1 MLYSVGE
8 EIFNSITHGIGA
20 ALSIAALVIL
30 LVFTVINGGTAL
42 DIVGIAIYGATLIIL
57 YTMSTLYHAITNK
70 KAKSVLRIIDHS
82 SVYILIIGSFV
93 PYIFT
98 VLKNHGIK
106 PWIVLFSIVF
116 IAILG
121 TVLYSIFR
129 QKIKMFNIASYVA
142 MGWAVSFLIPDLIE
156 IFKANNI
163 MYCFYFL
170 LAGGISYTAG
180 IIFYAIKKIKYFH
193 SIWHLFVLAGS
204 ILQFFAILLYILKM

>member
-129 QKIKMFNIASYVA
+129 QKIKIFNIASYVA

-204 ILQFFAILLYILKM
+204 ILQFFAILLYIIKM

>member
-129 QKIKMFNIASYVA
+129 QKIKIFNIASYVA

-204 ILQFFAILLYILKM
+204 ILQLFAILLYILKM

>member
-70 KAKSVLRIIDHS
+70 KAKSVLRVIDHS

-106 PWIVLFSIVF
+106 PRIVLFSIVF

-129 QKIKMFNIASYVA
+129 QKIKIFNIASYVA

-204 ILQFFAILLYILKM
+204 ILQFFAILLYIIKM

>member
-70 KAKSVLRIIDHS
+70 KAKSVLRVIDHS

-129 QKIKMFNIASYVA
+129 QKIKIFNIASYVA

-204 ILQFFAILLYILKM
+204 ILQFFAILLYIIKM

>member
-129 QKIKMFNIASYVA
+129 QKIKIFNIASYVA

-180 IIFYAIKKIKYFH
+180 VIFYAIKKIKYFH

>member
-20 ALSIAALVIL
+20 ALSITALVIL

-70 KAKSVLRIIDHS
+70 KAKSVLRVIDHS

-129 QKIKMFNIASYVA
+129 QKIKIFNIASYVA

-204 ILQFFAILLYILKM
+204 ILQFFAILLYILNM

>member
-98 VLKNHGIK
+98 VLKNLGIK

-129 QKIKMFNIASYVA
+129 QKIKIFNIASYVA

>member
-129 QKIKMFNIASYVA
+129 QKIKIFNIASYVA

-193 SIWHLFVLAGS
+193 SIWHLLVLAGS

>member
-1 MLYSVGE
+1 MLYSLGE

-70 KAKSVLRIIDHS
+70 KAKSVLRVIDHS

-129 QKIKMFNIASYVA
+129 QKIKIFNIASYVA

-204 ILQFFAILLYILKM
+204 ILQFFAILLYIIKM

>member
-129 QKIKMFNIASYVA
+129 QKIKIFNIASYVA

-193 SIWHLFVLAGS
+193 SIWHLFVLTGS

>member
-116 IAILG
+116 VAILG

-129 QKIKMFNIASYVA
+129 QKIKIFNIASYVA

>member
-70 KAKSVLRIIDHS
+70 KGKSVLRIIDHS

-129 QKIKMFNIASYVA
+129 QKIKIFNIASYVA

-204 ILQFFAILLYILKM
+204 ILQFFAILLYIIKM

>member
-129 QKIKMFNIASYVA
+129 QKIKIFNIASYVA

-204 ILQFFAILLYILKM
+204 ILQFFAILLYILNM

>member
-70 KAKSVLRIIDHS
+70 KAKSVLRVIDHS

-129 QKIKMFNIASYVA
+129 QKIKIFNIASYVA

>member
-129 QKIKMFNIASYVA
+129 QKIKIFNIASYMA

>member
-70 KAKSVLRIIDHS
+70 KAKSVLRVIDHS

-129 QKIKMFNIASYVA
+129 QKIKIFNIASYVA

-180 IIFYAIKKIKYFH
+180 VIFYAIKKIKYFH

>member
-129 QKIKMFNIASYVA
+129 QKIKIFNIASYVA

>member
-42 DIVGIAIYGATLIIL
+42 DMVGIAIYGATLIIL

-129 QKIKMFNIASYVA
+129 QKIKIFNIASYVA

>member
-129 QKIKMFNIASYVA
+129 QKIKIFNI
-142 MGWAVSFLIPDLIE
+142 
-156 IFKANNI
+156 
-163 MYCFYFL
+163 
-170 LAGGISYTAG
+170 
-180 IIFYAIKKIKYFH
+180 
-193 SIWHLFVLAGS
+193 
-204 ILQFFAILLYILKM
+204 

>member
-70 KAKSVLRIIDHS
+70 KAKSVLRVIDHS

-129 QKIKMFNIASYVA
+129 QKIKIFNIASYVA

-204 ILQFFAILLYILKM
+204 ILQFVAILLYILKM

>member
-98 VLKNHGIK
+98 VLKNHRIK

-129 QKIKMFNIASYVA
+129 QKIKIFNIASYVA

>member
-70 KAKSVLRIIDHS
+70 KAKSVLRVIDHS

-129 QKIKMFNIASYVA
+129 QKIKIFNIASYVA

-204 ILQFFAILLYILKM
+204 ILQFFAILLYILNM

>member
-30 LVFTVINGGTAL
+30 LIFTVINGGTAL

-129 QKIKMFNIASYVA
+129 QKIKIFNIASYVA

>member
-57 YTMSTLYHAITNK
+57 YTMSTLYHSITNK

-129 QKIKMFNIASYVA
+129 QKIKIFNIASYVA

>member
-106 PWIVLFSIVF
+106 PWIVLSSIVF

-129 QKIKMFNIASYVA
+129 QKIKIFNIASYVA

-204 ILQFFAILLYILKM
+204 ILQFFAILLYIIKM

>member
-20 ALSIAALVIL
+20 ALSIVALVIL

-129 QKIKMFNIASYVA
+129 QKIKIFNIASYVA

>member
-129 QKIKMFNIASYVA
+129 QKIKIFNIASYVA

-193 SIWHLFVLAGS
+193 SIWHLFVLTGS
-204 ILQFFAILLYILKM
+204 ILQFFAIFLYILKM

>member
-82 SVYILIIGSFV
+82 SVYILIMGSFV

-129 QKIKMFNIASYVA
+129 QKIKIFNIASYVA

-204 ILQFFAILLYILKM
+204 ILQFFAILLYIIKM

>member
-129 QKIKMFNIASYVA
+129 QKIKIFNIASYVA

-204 ILQFFAILLYILKM
+204 ILQFVAILLYILKM

>member
-204 ILQFFAILLYILKM
+204 ILQFFAILLYIIKM

>member
-82 SVYILIIGSFV
+82 SVYILIMGSFV

-129 QKIKMFNIASYVA
+129 QKIKIFNIASYVA

>member
-70 KAKSVLRIIDHS
+70 RAKSVLRIIDHS

-129 QKIKMFNIASYVA
+129 QKIKIFNIASYVA

>member
-20 ALSIAALVIL
+20 ALSITALVIL
-30 LVFTVINGGTAL
+30 LVITVINGGTAL

-70 KAKSVLRIIDHS
+70 KAKSVLRVIDHS

-129 QKIKMFNIASYVA
+129 QKIKIFNIASYVA

>member
-1 MLYSVGE
+1 LLYSVGE

-129 QKIKMFNIASYVA
+129 QKIKIFNIASYVA

>member
-42 DIVGIAIYGATLIIL
+42 DMVGIAIYGATLIIL

-129 QKIKMFNIASYVA
+129 QKIKIFNIASYVA

-204 ILQFFAILLYILKM
+204 ILQFFAILLYIIKM

>member
-70 KAKSVLRIIDHS
+70 KAKSVLRVIDHS

-98 VLKNHGIK
+98 ELKNHGIK

-116 IAILG
+116 IVILG

-129 QKIKMFNIASYVA
+129 QKIKIFNIASYVA